1 MARISYVQESTHPEL
16 VPVIKTIRDQR
27 RGKLIPVY
35 GLLLHSPDLA
45 QAWMNFINAARW
57 QTTLSARLREIVILR
72 VAVLNKAT
80 YVIDVH
86 RQHFAAADGL
96 QPEECDALLA
106 PAIDASV
113 FATAENSVI
122 AYVDALTLTAH
133 VPDAVFEL
141 VRLAFDERQIVELS
155 VLTGAYNMHTRVL
168 NALQIDPENASHA

>member
-16 VPVIKTIRDQR
+16 TPVIKTIRDQR

-45 QAWMNFINAARW
+45 QAWMGFINAARW

-72 VAVLNKAT
+72 VAVLNNAT

-96 QPEECDALLA
+96 THAQCDALLA
-106 PAIDASV
+106 RTVDASV
-113 FATAENSVI
+113 FSSTELSVI
-122 AYVDALTLTAH
+122 AYVDALTLTAQ
-133 VPDAVFEL
+133 VPDAVFEQ
-141 VRLAFDERQIVELS
+141 VRQSFDERQLVELS

-168 NALQIDPENASHA
+168 NALQIDPE

>member
-16 VPVIKTIRDQR
+16 APVIKTIREQR

-45 QAWMNFINAARW
+45 QAWMGFINAVRW
-57 QTTLSARLREIVILR
+57 KTTLSARLREIVILR
-72 VAVLNKAT
+72 VAVLNNAA

-96 QPEECDALLA
+96 TLAECDALLA
-106 PAIDASV
+106 PAISDSTFSAL
-113 FATAENSVI
+113 EISVI
-122 AYVDALTLTAH
+122 DYVDALTRTAQ
-133 VPDAVFEL
+133 VPEVVFEQ
-141 VRLAFDERQIVELS
+141 VRKSFDERQLVELS

-168 NALQIDPENASHA
+168 NALAVDPE